1 MWLAPAVVNNYL
13 RADHL
18 IGLPKE
24 GSITPLA
31 YSYTLADIDSLLRWL
46 TQTSMA

>member
-1 MWLAPAVVNNYL
+1 MILMWVAPAVVN
-13 RADHL
+13 RADHP

-31 YSYTLADIDSLLRWL
+31 YSYTLAFSLLKADEDGML
-46 TQTSMA
+46 